1 MSKTVTIEFL
11 TFFIILQ
18 FNVDYP
24 ILLTEYRLVSV
35 GVKMLIKFAGGS
47 SPFASRNAS
56 SAACFAIVCSG

>member
-18 FNVDYP
+18 FNDDYP

-35 GVKMLIKFAGGS
+35 GV
-47 SPFASRNAS
+47 
-56 SAACFAIVCSG
+56 